1 VASSWSL
8 EEYPTPEGIKIAAL
22 LYPVSDRDI
31 DRKHSLMRYEFLI
44 VCGHVAYCT
53 DSNNDDRL
61 SHVQFA
67 TELDLIFAG
76 GLNK

>member
-1 VASSWSL
+1 
-8 EEYPTPEGIKIAAL
+8 
-22 LYPVSDRDI
+22 
-31 DRKHSLMRYEFLI
+31 MRYEFLI